1 MPVVFPL
8 TGYNLSLAFDHLPMK
23 VFVEFGSDL
32 LLWYPLPRRL
42 AAIMKFQLNHRRE
55 RDRNRK
61 TLDTIRERYGVR
73 CGPLD
78 HLSR

>member
-1 MPVVFPL
+1 
-8 TGYNLSLAFDHLPMK
+8 
-23 VFVEFGSDL
+23 
-32 LLWYPLPRRL
+32 
-42 AAIMKFQLNHRRE
+42 MKFQLNHRRE

-78 HLSR
+78 HLSPQMRRSML